1 MLLPI
6 KNKNKKELGG
16 HSKIYSTWK
25 SSWCN
30 KIPGKVVMGQRG
42 MKPNQISYFW
52 TGIW

>member
-6 KNKNKKELGG
+6 KKKKELGG
-16 HSKIYSTWK
+16 HNKIYSTWK

-30 KIPGKVVMGQRG
+30 KIPGKVVVGQRG

-52 TGIW
+52 TGIS